1 MTNPSLTHTHTH
13 TNKAHPQ
20 TYANLL
26 CDTRLEAHVSHANE
40 TDPASSRQHVDVLHR
55 RASLQKLKSFS
66 PPSPVMVTVMGRR
79 CAIILSP
86 SHCKRIKNLSLCLV
100 FFSLNKEKQAQIQ
113 ISNTVPVISLPH
125 IYWIKPIREVTE
137 FCLIPMRNVIR
148 QSFCR
153 LWGSG
158 MSQWSRLCISQVIVS
173 PIKIHRHL
181 TGNV

>member
-1 MTNPSLTHTHTH
+1 M
-13 TNKAHPQ
+13 Q
-20 TYANLL
+20 TYYVTPALRHMCHMLMRQTLPAADSTSMSSTAEHHYKNWSHFHLHHLSWSQWWGEDVQSSFLPHTAKESKTFL
-26 CDTRLEAHVSHANE
+26 C
-40 TDPASSRQHVDVLHR
+40 VL
-55 RASLQKLKSFS
+55 F
-66 PPSPVMVTVMGRR
+66 
-79 CAIILSP
+79 
-86 SHCKRIKNLSLCLV
+86 

-148 QSFCR
+148 QSFNR

>member
-1 MTNPSLTHTHTH
+1 MDPLKGLSSTAKPLHSCGFLFLDSMDDKPFTNTHTHTH
-13 TNKAHPQ
+13 THKAHPQ

-86 SHCKRIKNLSLCLV
+86 THCKRIKNLSLCLV

-125 IYWIKPIREVTE
+125 IY
-137 FCLIPMRNVIR
+137 
-148 QSFCR
+148 
-153 LWGSG
+153 
-158 MSQWSRLCISQVIVS
+158 
-173 PIKIHRHL
+173 
-181 TGNV
+181 